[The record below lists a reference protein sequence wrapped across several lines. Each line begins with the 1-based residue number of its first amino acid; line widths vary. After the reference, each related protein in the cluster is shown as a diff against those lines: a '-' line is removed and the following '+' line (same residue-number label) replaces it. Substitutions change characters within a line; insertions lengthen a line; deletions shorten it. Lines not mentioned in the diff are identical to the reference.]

1 MKTFINLTLFILSCG
16 VLGFAIFVY
25 SQGRPDLALIWLGT
39 AVPVTLGITALQVW
53 FGRDL

>member
-1 MKTFINLTLFILSCG
+1 MKTFINLTLITLSCG
-16 VLGFAIFVY
+16 VLGFAVFVY
-25 SQGRPDLALIWLGT
+25 SQGRPDLAQIWLGT